1 MVLSLAAYH
10 IICQILW
17 RHCYGTA
24 IYGCQWNQV
33 TRVDDATADRGSRMD
48 SEVYSAILSAQPNAA
63 KPYCKSNPRVSQ
75 SKGK

>member
-1 MVLSLAAYH
+1 MARLFMVAS
-10 IICQILW
+10 
-17 RHCYGTA
+17 GTRLH
-24 IYGCQWNQV
+24 GLM
-33 TRVDDATADRGSRMD
+33 TADRGSRMD